1 MAIVDAYIR
10 LVKGICDQVFFINA
24 DQNLPE
30 IYDIFKD
37 EQQIA
42 HSVAMN
48 ISLKKS
54 ANSLAVECSYNHN
67 AGIEAWATINMMN
80 DEWFSPALNLNDIDP
95 ACGQLD
101 YIQGQAR
108 NINTDHVMSNNF
120 AFGGINT
127 SIIFKRWN
135 HTS

>member
-1 MAIVDAYIR
+1 MQVAIELALEDADIDASAIGY
-10 LVKGICDQVFFINA
+10 VNAHGTATEKGDIAETTATANVFGKV
-24 DQNLPE
+24 PV
-30 IYDIFKD
+30 
-37 EQQIA
+37 
-42 HSVAMN
+42 S
-48 ISLKKS
+48 SLK
-54 ANSLAVECSYNHN
+54 SYLGHTLG
-67 AGIEAWATINMMN
+67 ACGGIEAWATINMMY
-80 DEWFSPALNLNDIDP
+80 DDWFSPTLNLNDVDP